1 MKSYF
6 SYFFKDLIKRI
17 GRHHLTAFSA
27 QMAYF
32 FVLSIFP
39 FLIFLFAILSKLE
52 VAYAFTESPA
62 LEFVPEAALAVVQEY
77 IKNNLAASAGSVLSA
92 SILAALW
99 SASKAV
105 GALQRS
111 LNAAFEVRGRK
122 SPLAG
127 VGLNVVFTLGLSLSI
142 VVMLILP
149 ILSNRVLESIR
160 HFIPVSEAFI
170 VLFGYVR
177 WVLVISVPFLI
188 LSQMYQHL
196 PNVRLKFREI
206 LPGTFFSYFGWIGIS
221 FLFSFFIQNF
231 SNISL
236 VYGSL
241 AAVVVLMIWFY
252 VTGMILMLGG
262 EVNSITRDYRTRR
275 MQMTSPPEA

>member
-1 MKSYF
+1 MKAYLN
-6 SYFFKDLIKRI
+6 YFFKEILKRV

-39 FLIFLFAILSKLE
+39 FLIFLFAILSRLE
-52 VAYAFTESPA
+52 VAYSLTSSSS
-62 LEFVPEAALAVVQEY
+62 LEFIPQAALAVVQDY
-77 IKNNLAASAGSVLSA
+77 IKNNLAADSGSVLSV

-105 GALQRS
+105 GALQRA
-111 LNAAFEVRGRK
+111 LNAAFEVKGRK
-122 SPLAG
+122 SPVTAIALS
-127 VGLNVVFTLGLSLSI
+127 LVFTLGLSFAV

-149 ILSNRVLESIR
+149 SLGGRVIDFMRLY
-160 HFIPVSEAFI
+160 IPIPEAF
-170 VLFGYVR
+170 VTLFMITR
-177 WVLVISVPFLI
+177 WALVIAVPFLV

-196 PNVRLKFREI
+196 PNLKLKFTEI
-206 LPGTFFSYFGWIGIS
+206 LPGTIFSYFGWIGIS

-241 AAVVVLMIWFY
+241 AAIVVLMIWFY
-252 VTGMILMLGG
+252 FTGMILMLGG
-262 EVNSITRDYRTRR
+262 EVISITKQYKTGK
-275 MQMTSPPEA
+275 A